1 MRKNK
6 QDKHRHGG
14 FTIVELLLV
23 IIIIGILAGAV
34 AVSLSGRSQEAR
46 VARAKS
52 DLSGSLGLALDMF
65 EQDVG
70 RYPTTDEGLEA
81 LVQDPGIPNWNGVY
95 VRGGL
100 KPDPWGNPYVY
111 EYDGSDSSG
120 YRLSSSGPDGQLG
133 TDDDIEQ

>member
-1 MRKNK
+1 MDIHKLR
-6 QDKHRHGG
+6 RGRCG

-23 IIIIGILAGAV
+23 IVIIGILAGAV

-46 VARAKS
+46 IARAKS

-65 EQDVG
+65 EQDIG
-70 RYPTTDEGLEA
+70 RYPTTDEGLDA
-81 LVQDPGIPNWNGVY
+81 LVQDPGLPNWKGAYIRNG
-95 VRGGL
+95 L
-100 KPDPWGNPYVY
+100 NPDPWGNPYVY
-111 EYDGSDSSG
+111 EHDESDPSG